1 MPSHPVI
8 LLNSQEFTSK
18 AQALAESLGLPV
30 HTSIPDEAS
39 HALHISE
46 DGLSLQAL
54 KPTPMTPIQV
64 NFCDPKQAHRLKP
77 QRWRQELIARACGFK
92 HNREPRLLDATGG
105 FGEDAF
111 VLASLGAHV
120 TLLERVPIMHALLA
134 DALKQ
139 AKEQNIPGALRMQ
152 LMHADACEYLS
163 TITEPYDVIF
173 LDPMYPDPEKRA
185 MVKKRCRIIR
195 DLVGDDDDADKL
207 LSLALQKASRVVVK
221 RPRLAPPLANTPTK
235 DSLAGKA
242 VRFDIYFNPTLKEQ
256 P

>member
-1 MPSHPVI
+1 MPSHAII
-8 LLNSQEFTSK
+8 LMNSPELAPK

-30 HTSIPDEAS
+30 HTDIPDDAS
-39 HALHISE
+39 HALHVSE
-46 DGLSLQAL
+46 DGLSLQVL

-64 NFCDPKQAHRLKP
+64 DFCDPKQAHRLKP
-77 QRWRQELIARACGFK
+77 QQWRQELIARACGFK
-92 HNREPRLLDATGG
+92 QNREPRLLDATGG

-120 TLLERVPIMHALLA
+120 TLLERAPIMHALLA
-134 DALKQ
+134 DALEF
-139 AKEQNIPGALRMQ
+139 AKRQNIPGAMRMQ
-152 LMHADACEYLS
+152 LKRADAREHLS
-163 TITEPYDVIF
+163 TINDPYDVIF
-173 LDPMYPDPEKRA
+173 LDPMYPDPDKRA
-185 MVKKRCRIIR
+185 LVKKRCRIIR
-195 DLVGDDDDADKL
+195 DLVGDDHDADEL
-207 LSLALQKASRVVVK
+207 LSLALTKASRIVVK